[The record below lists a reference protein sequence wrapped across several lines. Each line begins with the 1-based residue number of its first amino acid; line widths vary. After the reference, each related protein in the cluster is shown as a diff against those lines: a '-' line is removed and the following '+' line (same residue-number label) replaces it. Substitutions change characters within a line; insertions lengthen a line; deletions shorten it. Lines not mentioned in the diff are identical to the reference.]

1 MAKELR
7 YNTEARARL
16 EQGVNALADAVKVT
30 LGPKGRNAVLEKLT
44 GPPTITNDGVTIAR
58 EIQLADPFANMGA
71 QLVKEVAMK
80 TNGVVGDG
88 TTTATVLAQA
98 MVREGL
104 RAVDAGANPMR
115 LRRGIER
122 TVPVVLQALTEQA
135 VPISGRDD
143 LLRIASLA
151 ASDDDAIGEVIA
163 RAVEHVGE
171 VGVVTTEESDTL
183 GLTVDVVDGIEFD
196 HGYISA
202 YMVTDPERMEAVLE
216 NPVILL
222 TNKKITAV
230 QEIMPTIEAAKRA
243 DRPLVVLAEDV
254 DGPAL
259 QLLVGGNMHKTMQSV
274 VVRAPG
280 FGHRRVAELEDL
292 AVALGGHV
300 IAKDTGIELS
310 EVAREHLGSCDRITV
325 TENETTIVGAHG
337 EQALVDA
344 RVGQLEAQLERAR
357 IDADQDSLELRIA
370 RLTGRVAVI
379 RVGGATSVELKE
391 RMLRVE
397 DALAAT
403 RAALEEGVVAGGG
416 TALAQAHRA
425 LADLDLPGDEAIGP
439 QVVRRA
445 LAEPLRW
452 IAHQRRLR
460 GRRRRADRRR
470 PPARARIQRPHRR
483 VRRHVRR
490 GCHRPAQGHPGGA
503 GERGVDRGAAH
514 HDRDGDRRGG
524 HRQSRRHHRARF
536 RRPRRGHGP
545 PVQHLLSACRF
556 GPFGPRYGLGHG
568 LTVAASFS
576 NYGAGS
582 QS

>member
-7 YNTEARARL
+7 YSKDARLRL

-58 EIQLADPFANMGA
+58 EIQLREPFANMGA

-115 LRRGIER
+115 VRRGIE
-122 TVPVVLQALTEQA
+122 QA
-135 VPISGRDD
+135 VSVVVEALREQVSEVGGESD
-143 LLRIASLA
+143 LQRIATLA
-151 ASDDDAIGEVIA
+151 ASDDETIGRAIA
-163 RAVEHVGE
+163 AAVDYVGKS
-171 VGVVTTEESDTL
+171 GVVTTEESETL
-183 GLTVDVVDGIEFD
+183 GLSVGIVDGIQFD
-196 HGYISA
+196 HGYISG
-202 YMVTDPERMEAVLE
+202 YMVTDPERMEAVHTDPL
-216 NPVILL
+216 ILL
-222 TNKKITAV
+222 TNKKITQV
-230 QEIMPTIEAAKRA
+230 QDIMPSIEVAKRA

-310 EVAREHLGSCDRITV
+310 EVTREHLGSCDRITV
-325 TENETTIVGAHG
+325 TENETTIVGGRG
-337 EQALVDA
+337 EPRLLDA
-344 RVGQLEAQLERAR
+344 RIAQLEAQLERAK
-357 IDADQDSLELRIA
+357 IDADRDSLELRIA

-379 RVGGATSVELKE
+379 SVGGATSVELKE

-403 RAALEEGVVAGGG
+403 RAAVEAGVVSGGG
-416 TALAQAHRA
+416 TALAQSHRA
-425 LADLDLPGDEAIGP
+425 LADLDLAGDEAIGRD
-439 QVVRRA
+439 VVRRA

-452 IAHQRRLR
+452 IA
-460 GRRRRADRRR
+460 
-470 PPARARIQRPHRR
+470 IN
-483 VRRHVRR
+483 
-490 GCHRPAQGHPGGA
+490 A
-503 GERGVDRGAAH
+503 GF
-514 HDRDGDRRGG
+514 DGDEVVQVVAGLPLG
-524 HRQSRRHHRARF
+524 QGFNALTGAYGDMFDCGVIDPFKVTRAA
-536 RRPRRGHGP
+536 
-545 PVQHLLSACRF
+545 LES
-556 GPFGPRYGLGHG
+556 
-568 LTVAASFS
+568 AASIAALLITTETAVVEEIVGNPGAILAPGFGDLAEGMVRPS
-576 NYGAGS
+576 NIY
-582 QS
+582 

>member
-7 YNTEARARL
+7 YNKEARARL

-80 TNGVVGDG
+80 TNGMVGDG

-151 ASDDDAIGEVIA
+151 ASDDDAIGEVIT

-171 VGVVTTEESDTL
+171 VGVITTEESDTL

-202 YMVTDPERMEAVLE
+202 YMVTNPERMEAVLE

-243 DRPLVVLAEDV
+243 DRPLLVLAEDV

-337 EQALVDA
+337 EQELINA
-344 RVGQLEAQLERAR
+344 RVGHLEAQRERAR
-357 IDADQDSLELRIA
+357 IDADRDNLDLRIA

-403 RAALEEGVVAGGG
+403 RAALEAGIVSGGG

-425 LADLDLPGDEAIGP
+425 LADLDLPGDEAIGT

-452 IAHQRRLR
+452 IALNA
-460 GRRRRADRRR
+460 GFEADD
-470 PPARARIQRPHRR
+470 
-483 VRRHVRR
+483 V
-490 GCHRPAQGHPGGA
+490 
-503 GERGVDRGAAH
+503 
-514 HDRDGDRRGG
+514 
-524 HRQSRRHHRARF
+524 
-536 RRPRRGHGP
+536 
-545 PVQHLLSACRF
+545 VQIVEDL
-556 GPFGPRYGLGHG
+556 PLGHG
-568 LTVAASFS
+568 FNALTGEYGDMFEQGVIDPLKVTRAALESAASIAALLITTETAIVEQVMVNPGAIIAPGFGDLAEGMVRPS
-576 NYGAGS
+576 NIY
-582 QS
+582 

>member
-7 YNTEARARL
+7 FNSEARMRL
-16 EQGVNALADAVKVT
+16 EHGVNALADAVKVT

-58 EIQLADPFANMGA
+58 EIQLPDPFSNMGA
-71 QLVKEVAMK
+71 QLVKEAAMK
-80 TNGVVGDG
+80 TNGLVGDG

-104 RAVDAGANPMR
+104 RSVDAGANPMR
-115 LRRGIER
+115 VRRGIER
-122 TVPVVLQALTEQA
+122 TVPVVLDALGAHA
-135 VPISGRDD
+135 VPVGGRCD
-143 LLRIASLA
+143 LLRIATLA
-151 ASDDDAIGEVIA
+151 ASDDDAIGEAIT
-163 RAVEHVGE
+163 RAVEHVGQS
-171 VGVVTTEESDTL
+171 GVVTTEESDGL
-183 GLTVDVVDGIEFD
+183 GLAVDVVDGIEFD

-202 YMVTDPERMEAVLE
+202 YMVTDPERMEAVLDQ
-216 NPVILL
+216 PLILL

-230 QEIMPTIEAAKRA
+230 QDIMPTIEVAKRA

-254 DGPAL
+254 DGPAF
-259 QLLVGGNMHKTMQSV
+259 QLLVGGNMHNTMRSV

-300 IAKDTGIELS
+300 IARDTGVELS
-310 EVAREHLGSCDRITV
+310 EVTLQHLASCDRITV
-325 TENETTIVGAHG
+325 SENQTTIVGAHG
-337 EQALVDA
+337 EQNLVAA
-344 RVGQLEAQLERAR
+344 RVAQLQAQHDRAR
-357 IDADQDSLELRIA
+357 IDADRDSLELRIA

-403 RAALEEGVVAGGG
+403 RAAVESGIVSGGG

-425 LADLDLPGDEAIGP
+425 LADLELRGDEAVGT

-452 IAHQRRLR
+452 IAHNA
-460 GRRRRADRRR
+460 GFEADD
-470 PPARARIQRPHRR
+470 
-483 VRRHVRR
+483 V
-490 GCHRPAQGHPGGA
+490 
-503 GERGVDRGAAH
+503 
-514 HDRDGDRRGG
+514 
-524 HRQSRRHHRARF
+524 
-536 RRPRRGHGP
+536 
-545 PVQHLLSACRF
+545 VQIVEDL
-556 GPFGPRYGLGHG
+556 PLGHG
-568 LTVAASFS
+568 FNALTGEYGDMFDEGVIDPLKVTRAALESAASIAALLITTETAIVEQVAVNPGAIVAPGFGDLAEGMVRPS
-576 NYGAGS
+576 NIY
-582 QS
+582 

>member
-80 TNGVVGDG
+80 TNGMVGDG

-151 ASDDDAIGEVIA
+151 ASDDDAIGEVIT

-171 VGVVTTEESDTL
+171 VGVITTEESDTL

-202 YMVTDPERMEAVLE
+202 YMVTNPERMEAVLE

-243 DRPLVVLAEDV
+243 DRPLLVLAEDV

-337 EQALVDA
+337 EQGLINA
-344 RVGQLEAQLERAR
+344 RVGHLEAQRERAR
-357 IDADQDSLELRIA
+357 IDADRDSLELRIA

-391 RMLRVE
+391 RMLRVD
-397 DALAAT
+397 DALSAT
-403 RAALEEGVVAGGG
+403 RAALEAGVVSGGG
-416 TALAQAHRA
+416 AALAQAHRA
-425 LADLDLPGDEAIGP
+425 LADLNLPGDEGIGT

-452 IAHQRRLR
+452 IAHN
-460 GRRRRADRRR
+460 
-470 PPARARIQRPHRR
+470 
-483 VRRHVRR
+483 
-490 GCHRPAQGHPGGA
+490 A
-503 GERGVDRGAAH
+503 GFEAEDV
-514 HDRDGDRRGG
+514 
-524 HRQSRRHHRARF
+524 
-536 RRPRRGHGP
+536 
-545 PVQHLLSACRF
+545 VQIVEDL
-556 GPFGPRYGLGHG
+556 PLGHG
-568 LTVAASFS
+568 FNALTGEYGDMFEEGVIDPLKVTRAALESAASIAALLITTETAIVEHVVVNPGAIIAPGFGDLAEGMVRPS
-576 NYGAGS
+576 NIY
-582 QS
+582 

>member
-7 YNTEARARL
+7 YNAEARLRL
-16 EQGVNALADAVKVT
+16 ERGVNALADAVKVT

-58 EIQLADPFANMGA
+58 EIQLRDPFANMGA

-104 RAVDAGANPMR
+104 RAVDQGANPMR
-115 LRRGIER
+115 VRRGIER
-122 TVPVVLQALTEQA
+122 AVATVIESLSDQA
-135 VPISGRDD
+135 VQIGGRSD
-143 LLRIASLA
+143 LERIASLA
-151 ASDDDAIGEVIA
+151 ASDDEVIGA
-163 RAVEHVGE
+163 VIASAVEHVGKN
-171 VGVVTTEESDTL
+171 GVITTEESDTL
-183 GLTVDVVDGIEFD
+183 GLSVDVVDGIEFD
-196 HGYISA
+196 HGYISG
-202 YMVTDPERMEAVLE
+202 YMVTDHERMEAVLD
-216 NPVILL
+216 NPVVLL
-222 TNKKITAV
+222 TNKKITSV
-230 QEIMPTIEAAKRA
+230 QEIMPAIESAKRA
-243 DRPLVVLAEDV
+243 DRPLLVLAEDV

-300 IAKDTGIELS
+300 IAKDTGLELS
-310 EVAREHLGSCDRITV
+310 EVSVDHLGTCDRVTV

-337 EQALVDA
+337 DQGLVDA
-344 RVGQLEAQLERAR
+344 RVAQLEAQLSRAR
-357 IDADQDSLELRIA
+357 IDADRDSLELRVA

-379 RVGGATSVELKE
+379 RVGGVTSVELKE

-403 RAALEEGVVAGGG
+403 RAAVEAGIVSGGG

-425 LADLDLPGDEAIGP
+425 LEVLTADGDEAVGID
-439 QVVRRA
+439 VVRRS

-452 IAHQRRLR
+452 IATNAGYEGDEVVKVVTGLPIGHGFNALT
-460 GRRRRADRRR
+460 GEYGDMFDEGVIDPCKVTRA
-470 PPARARIQRPHRR
+470 ALESAASIAALLITTETA
-483 VRRHVRR
+483 VVEEVFT
-490 GCHRPAQGHPGGA
+490 HPGAIEAPGF
-503 GERGVDRGAAH
+503 
-514 HDRDGDRRGG
+514 GDLAEGMV
-524 HRQSRRHHRARF
+524 
-536 RRPRRGHGP
+536 RP
-545 PVQHLLSACRF
+545 
-556 GPFGPRYGLGHG
+556 
-568 LTVAASFS
+568 S
-576 NYGAGS
+576 NIY
-582 QS
+582 

>member
-7 YNTEARARL
+7 FNADARARL

-30 LGPKGRNAVLEKLT
+30 LGPKGRNAILEKLT

-58 EIQLADPFANMGA
+58 EIQLRDPFANMGA

-115 LRRGIER
+115 VRRGIER
-122 TVPVVLQALTEQA
+122 TVPVVIESLRAQSVQ
-135 VPISGRDD
+135 VSGSSD
-143 LLRIASLA
+143 LRRIAALA
-151 ASDDDAIGEVIA
+151 ASDDESIGDVIT
-163 RAVEHVGE
+163 RAVEHVGKS
-171 VGVVTTEESDTL
+171 GVVTTEESDTL
-183 GLTVDVVDGIEFD
+183 GMAVDVVDGIEFD
-196 HGYISA
+196 HGYISG
-202 YMVTDPERMEAVLE
+202 YMVTDPERMEAVLD
-216 NPVILL
+216 NPLILL
-222 TNKKITAV
+222 TNKKISQV
-230 QEIMPTIEAAKRA
+230 QDIMPTLEVAKRA
-243 DRPLVVLAEDV
+243 DRPLVVIAEDV

-300 IAKDTGIELS
+300 IAKDTGVELS
-310 EVAREHLGSCDRITV
+310 EITREHLGSCDRLTA
-325 TENETTIVGAHG
+325 TENDTTIVGPHG
-337 EQALVDA
+337 QQHLVDA
-344 RVGQLEAQLERAR
+344 RVSQLEAQRERAKL
-357 IDADQDSLELRIA
+357 DADQDSLDLRIA

-403 RAALEEGVVAGGG
+403 RAALEAGIVSGGG

-425 LADLDLPGDEAIGP
+425 LDTLELVGDEAIGRD
-439 QVVRRA
+439 VIRRA

-452 IAHQRRLR
+452 IAINA
-460 GRRRRADRRR
+460 GFEGDDVVDIVADL
-470 PPARARIQRPHRR
+470 P
-483 VRRHVRR
+483 
-490 GCHRPAQGHPGGA
+490 
-503 GERGVDRGAAH
+503 
-514 HDRDGDRRGG
+514 
-524 HRQSRRHHRARF
+524 
-536 RRPRRGHGP
+536 
-545 PVQHLLSACRF
+545 
-556 GPFGPRYGLGHG
+556 LGHG
-568 LTVAASFS
+568 FNALTGEYGDMFDDGIIDPFKVTRAALESAASIAALLITTETAVVEEIIGQPGAIMAPGFGDLAEGMIRPS
-576 NYGAGS
+576 NIY
-582 QS
+582 

>member
-16 EQGVNALADAVKVT
+16 EHGVNALADAVKVT

-104 RAVDAGANPMR
+104 RAVEAGANPMR
-115 LRRGIER
+115 VRRGIER
-122 TVPVVLQALTEQA
+122 TVPVVLQCLTEHA
-135 VPISGRDD
+135 VPINGRED
-143 LLRIASLA
+143 LLRIATLA
-151 ASDDDAIGEVIA
+151 ASDDETIGEVITS
-163 RAVEHVGE
+163 AVEHVGE
-171 VGVVTTEESDTL
+171 VGVITTEESDTL
-183 GLTVDVVDGIEFD
+183 NLALDVVDGIEFD

-202 YMVTDPERMEAVLE
+202 YMVTNPERMEAALD
-216 NPVILL
+216 NPLILL

-230 QEIMPTIEAAKRA
+230 QEIMPTIEVAKRA
-243 DRPLVVLAEDV
+243 DRPLVVLAENV

-259 QLLVGGNMHKTMQSV
+259 QLLVGGNMHKTMLSV

-300 IAKDTGIELS
+300 VAKDTGIELT
-310 EVAREHLGSCDRITV
+310 EVTLQHLGSCDRITV

-337 EQALVDA
+337 EQQSVDA
-344 RVGQLEAQLERAR
+344 RVRQLEAQRERAR
-357 IDADQDSLELRIA
+357 IDADRDSLDVRIA

-403 RAALEEGVVAGGG
+403 RAALEAGIVSGGG

-425 LADLDLPGDEAIGP
+425 LAELNLPGDEGIGT

-452 IAHQRRLR
+452 IALN
-460 GRRRRADRRR
+460 
-470 PPARARIQRPHRR
+470 
-483 VRRHVRR
+483 
-490 GCHRPAQGHPGGA
+490 A
-503 GERGVDRGAAH
+503 GFE
-514 HDRDGDRRGG
+514 GDDVV
-524 HRQSRRHHRARF
+524 QIVEDL
-536 RRPRRGHGP
+536 PDGHGFNA
-545 PVQHLLSACRF
+545 LT
-556 GPFGPRYGLGHG
+556 GEYGDMFDEGVIDPLKVTRAA
-568 LTVAASFS
+568 LESAASIAALLITTETAIVEQVVGNPGAIIAPGFGDLAEGMVRPS
-576 NYGAGS
+576 NIY
-582 QS
+582 

>member
-80 TNGVVGDG
+80 TNGMVGDG

-151 ASDDDAIGEVIA
+151 ASDDDAIGEVIT

-171 VGVVTTEESDTL
+171 VGVITTEESDTL
-183 GLTVDVVDGIEFD
+183 GLTVDVVDGIEFG

-202 YMVTDPERMEAVLE
+202 YMVTNPERMEAVLE

-259 QLLVGGNMHKTMQSV
+259 QLLVGGNMHRTMQSV

-310 EVAREHLGSCDRITV
+310 EVALEHLGSCDRITV
-325 TENETTIVGAHG
+325 SENETTIVGARG
-337 EQALVDA
+337 EQALINA
-344 RVGQLEAQLERAR
+344 RVGHLEAQRERAR
-357 IDADQDSLELRIA
+357 IDADRDSLELRIA

-391 RMLRVE
+391 RMLRVD
-397 DALAAT
+397 DALSAT
-403 RAALEEGVVAGGG
+403 RAALEAGVVSGGG
-416 TALAQAHRA
+416 AALAQAHRA
-425 LADLDLPGDEAIGP
+425 LADLNLPGDEGIGT

-452 IAHQRRLR
+452 IAHN
-460 GRRRRADRRR
+460 
-470 PPARARIQRPHRR
+470 
-483 VRRHVRR
+483 
-490 GCHRPAQGHPGGA
+490 A
-503 GERGVDRGAAH
+503 GFEAEDV
-514 HDRDGDRRGG
+514 
-524 HRQSRRHHRARF
+524 
-536 RRPRRGHGP
+536 
-545 PVQHLLSACRF
+545 VQIVEDL
-556 GPFGPRYGLGHG
+556 PLGHG
-568 LTVAASFS
+568 FNALTGEYGDMFEEGVIDPLKVTRAALESAASIAALLITTETAIVEHVAVNPGAIIAPGFGDLAEGMVRPS
-576 NYGAGS
+576 NIY
-582 QS
+582 

>member
-7 YNTEARARL
+7 YNTDARSRL

-58 EIQLADPFANMGA
+58 EIQLREPFTNMGA

-104 RAVDAGANPMR
+104 RSVEAGANPMR
-115 LRRGIER
+115 VRRGIER
-122 TVPVVLQALTEQA
+122 AVTVVVEALRDQATQ
-135 VPISGRDD
+135 VGGRDD
-143 LLRIASLA
+143 LQRIATLA
-151 ASDDDAIGEVIA
+151 ASDDESIGDVVA
-163 RAVEHVGE
+163 QAVDYVGE
-171 VGVVTTEESDTL
+171 SGVVTTEESEAL
-183 GLTVDVVDGIEFD
+183 GLSVEIVDGIAFD
-196 HGYISA
+196 HGYTSG
-202 YMVTDPERMEAVLE
+202 YMVTDPERMEAVHDHPL
-216 NPVILL
+216 ILL
-222 TNKKITAV
+222 TNKKITQV
-230 QEIMPTIEAAKRA
+230 QDIMPSIEVAKRA

-259 QLLVGGNMHKTMQSV
+259 QLLVGGNMHRTMQSV

-310 EVAREHLGSCDRITV
+310 EVTLERLGSCDRITV
-325 TENETTIVGAHG
+325 TEDETTIVGGHG
-337 EQALVDA
+337 DQRLLDA
-344 RVGQLEAQLERAR
+344 RVGQLEAQLERAK
-357 IDADQDSLELRIA
+357 IDADRDSLELRIA

-403 RAALEEGVVAGGG
+403 RAAVEAGIVSGGG
-416 TALAQAHRA
+416 TALAQSHRA
-425 LADLDLPGDEAIGP
+425 LTDVDLAGDEAIGCD
-439 QVVRRA
+439 VVRRA
-445 LAEPLRW
+445 LDEPLRW
-452 IAHQRRLR
+452 IA
-460 GRRRRADRRR
+460 
-470 PPARARIQRPHRR
+470 IN
-483 VRRHVRR
+483 
-490 GCHRPAQGHPGGA
+490 A
-503 GERGVDRGAAH
+503 GF
-514 HDRDGDRRGG
+514 DGDDVVRVV
-524 HRQSRRHHRARF
+524 ADL
-536 RRPRRGHGP
+536 P
-545 PVQHLLSACRF
+545 
-556 GPFGPRYGLGHG
+556 LGHG
-568 LTVAASFS
+568 FNALTGAYGDMFDDGVIDPFKVTRAALESAASIAALLITTETAIVEEVIGNPGAIMAPGFGDLAEGMVRPS
-576 NYGAGS
+576 NIY
-582 QS
+582 

>member
-16 EQGVNALADAVKVT
+16 EHGVNALADAVKVT

-104 RAVDAGANPMR
+104 RAVEAGANPMR
-115 LRRGIER
+115 VRRGIER
-122 TVPVVLQALTEQA
+122 TVPVVLDHLMEHAS
-135 VPISGRDD
+135 PINGRED

-151 ASDDDAIGEVIA
+151 ASDDEAIGAAIT

-171 VGVVTTEESDTL
+171 VGVITTEESDTL
-183 GLTVDVVDGIEFD
+183 GLAVDVVDGIEFG

-202 YMVTDPERMEAVLE
+202 YMVTNPERMEAVLD

-222 TNKKITAV
+222 TNKKVTAV

-300 IAKDTGIELS
+300 IAKDTGVELS
-310 EVAREHLGSCDRITV
+310 EVTIEHLGSCDRITV
-325 TENETTIVGAHG
+325 TENDTTIVGARG
-337 EQALVDA
+337 DEALIAA
-344 RVGQLEAQLERAR
+344 RVTQLEAQRERAR
-357 IDADQDSLELRIA
+357 IDADRDSLDQRIA

-403 RAALEEGVVAGGG
+403 RAALEAGIVAGGG
-416 TALAQAHRA
+416 SALAQAHRA
-425 LADLDLPGDEAIGP
+425 LADLDLPGDEGIGT

-452 IAHQRRLR
+452 IAHNA
-460 GRRRRADRRR
+460 GFEAAD
-470 PPARARIQRPHRR
+470 
-483 VRRHVRR
+483 V
-490 GCHRPAQGHPGGA
+490 
-503 GERGVDRGAAH
+503 
-514 HDRDGDRRGG
+514 
-524 HRQSRRHHRARF
+524 
-536 RRPRRGHGP
+536 
-545 PVQHLLSACRF
+545 VQIVEDL
-556 GPFGPRYGLGHG
+556 PLGHG
-568 LTVAASFS
+568 FNALTGQYGDMFDEGVIDPLKVTRAALESAASIAALVITTETAVVEQVALNPGAVIAPGFGDLAEGMVRPS
-576 NYGAGS
+576 NIY
-582 QS
+582 

>member
-80 TNGVVGDG
+80 TNGMVGDG

-151 ASDDDAIGEVIA
+151 ASDDDAIGEVIT

-171 VGVVTTEESDTL
+171 VGVITTEESDTL

-202 YMVTDPERMEAVLE
+202 YMVTNPERMEAVLE

-310 EVAREHLGSCDRITV
+310 EVALEHLGSCDRITV

-337 EQALVDA
+337 EQELINA
-344 RVGQLEAQLERAR
+344 RVGHLEAQRERAR
-357 IDADQDSLELRIA
+357 IDADRDNLELRIA

-391 RMLRVE
+391 RMLRVD

-403 RAALEEGVVAGGG
+403 RAALEAGVVSGGG
-416 TALAQAHRA
+416 AALAQAHRA
-425 LADLDLPGDEAIGP
+425 LADLNLPGDEGIGT

-452 IAHQRRLR
+452 IAHN
-460 GRRRRADRRR
+460 
-470 PPARARIQRPHRR
+470 
-483 VRRHVRR
+483 
-490 GCHRPAQGHPGGA
+490 A
-503 GERGVDRGAAH
+503 GFEAEDV
-514 HDRDGDRRGG
+514 
-524 HRQSRRHHRARF
+524 
-536 RRPRRGHGP
+536 
-545 PVQHLLSACRF
+545 VQIVEDL
-556 GPFGPRYGLGHG
+556 PLGHG
-568 LTVAASFS
+568 FNALTGEYGDMFEEGVIDPLKVTRAALESAASIAALLITTETAIVEHVVGNPGAIIAPGFGDLAEGMVRPS
-576 NYGAGS
+576 NIY
-582 QS
+582 

>member
-7 YNTEARARL
+7 FNTDARARL
-16 EQGVNALADAVKVT
+16 EHGVNALADAVRVT

-44 GPPTITNDGVTIAR
+44 GPPVITNDGVTIAR

-71 QLVKEVAMK
+71 QLVKEVAMQ
-80 TNGVVGDG
+80 TNGAVGDG

-122 TVPVVLQALTEQA
+122 TVPVVLAALTEQSA
-135 VPISGRDD
+135 KVSGSVD
-143 LLRIASLA
+143 LMRIATLA
-151 ASDDDAIGEVIA
+151 ASEDEAIGEVIV

-171 VGVVTTEESDTL
+171 SGVVTTEESDAL
-183 GLTVDVVDGIEFD
+183 GLAVDIVDGIEFD

-202 YMVTDPERMEAVLE
+202 YMVTDRERMIAVLD

-222 TNKKITAV
+222 TNKKISGV
-230 QEIMPTIEAAKRA
+230 RDIMPAIEAAKRA

-254 DGPAL
+254 DGQAL

-300 IAKDTGIELS
+300 IAKDTGIELT
-310 EVAREHLGSCDRITV
+310 EVTLEHLGSCNRITV
-325 TENETTIVGAHG
+325 TEDQTTMVGGRG

-344 RVGQLEAQLERAR
+344 RVAQLQAQHERAR
-357 IDADQDSLELRIA
+357 LDPDRDMLAMRMA

-379 RVGGATSVELKE
+379 RVGGVTSVELKE

-403 RAALEEGVVAGGG
+403 RAALEAGIVAGGG

-425 LADLDLPGDEAIGP
+425 LATLELPGDEAIGT

-452 IAHQRRLR
+452 IAHNA
-460 GRRRRADRRR
+460 GFEADDVVKIVEDL
-470 PPARARIQRPHRR
+470 P
-483 VRRHVRR
+483 
-490 GCHRPAQGHPGGA
+490 
-503 GERGVDRGAAH
+503 
-514 HDRDGDRRGG
+514 
-524 HRQSRRHHRARF
+524 
-536 RRPRRGHGP
+536 
-545 PVQHLLSACRF
+545 
-556 GPFGPRYGLGHG
+556 LGHG
-568 LTVAASFS
+568 FNAVTGEYGDMFDEGVIDPLKVTRAALESAASIAALLITTETAIVEQVIGNPGAIVAPGFGDLAEGMIRPS
-576 NYGAGS
+576 NIY
-582 QS
+582 

>member
-7 YNTEARARL
+7 YNTDARARL

-58 EIQLADPFANMGA
+58 EIQLREPFANMGA

-104 RAVDAGANPMR
+104 RSVDAGANPMR
-115 LRRGIER
+115 VRRGIER
-122 TVPVVLQALTEQA
+122 AVSAVVDSLREQA
-135 VPISGRDD
+135 SQIGGQSD
-143 LLRIASLA
+143 LQRIATLA
-151 ASDDDAIGEVIA
+151 ASDDEVIGHA
-163 RAVEHVGE
+163 ISKAVDYVGKS
-171 VGVVTTEESDTL
+171 GVVTTEESDTL
-183 GLTVDVVDGIEFD
+183 GLSVDIVDGIEFD
-196 HGYISA
+196 HGYISG
-202 YMVTDPERMEAVLE
+202 YMVTDPERMEAVHT
-216 NPVILL
+216 NPLILL
-222 TNKKITAV
+222 TNKKITQV
-230 QEIMPTIEAAKRA
+230 QDIMPSIEVAKRA
-243 DRPLVVLAEDV
+243 DRSLVVLAEEV

-310 EVAREHLGSCDRITV
+310 EISVEHLGSCDRITV
-325 TENETTIVGAHG
+325 TENETTIVGGHG
-337 EQALVDA
+337 DQRLLDA
-344 RVGQLEAQLERAR
+344 RIAQLESQHERAK
-357 IDADQDSLELRIA
+357 IEADQESLELRIA

-403 RAALEEGVVAGGG
+403 RAAVEAGIVSGGG
-416 TALAQAHRA
+416 TALAQSHRA
-425 LADLDLPGDEAIGP
+425 LADLDLAGDEAIGCD
-439 QVVRRA
+439 VVRRA

-452 IAHQRRLR
+452 IA
-460 GRRRRADRRR
+460 
-470 PPARARIQRPHRR
+470 IN
-483 VRRHVRR
+483 
-490 GCHRPAQGHPGGA
+490 A
-503 GERGVDRGAAH
+503 GF
-514 HDRDGDRRGG
+514 DGDDVVEVVAGL
-524 HRQSRRHHRARF
+524 
-536 RRPRRGHGP
+536 P
-545 PVQHLLSACRF
+545 
-556 GPFGPRYGLGHG
+556 LGHG
-568 LTVAASFS
+568 FNALTGEYGDMFDDGVIDPFKVTRAALESAASIAALLITTETAVVEEVLGNPGAIMAPGFGDLAEGMVRPS
-576 NYGAGS
+576 NIY
-582 QS
+582 

>member
-7 YNTEARARL
+7 YNTEARTRL

-58 EIQLADPFANMGA
+58 EIQLSDPFANMGA

-115 LRRGIER
+115 VRRGIER
-122 TVPVVLQALTEQA
+122 TVPVVLQSLTEHA
-135 VPISGRDD
+135 IPVSGRND
-143 LLRIASLA
+143 LLRIAALA
-151 ASDDDAIGEVIA
+151 ASDDEAIGEVIT

-171 VGVVTTEESDTL
+171 VGVITTEESDVL
-183 GLTVDVVDGIEFD
+183 GLAVDVVDGIEFD

-202 YMVTDPERMEAVLE
+202 YMVTNPERMEAALD
-216 NPVILL
+216 NPLILL
-222 TNKKITAV
+222 TNKKITTV

-300 IAKDTGIELS
+300 IAKDTGVELS
-310 EVAREHLGSCDRITV
+310 EVTLQHLGSCDRITV

-337 EQALVDA
+337 EQRLIDA
-344 RVGQLEAQLERAR
+344 RVGQLEAQRERAR
-357 IDADQDSLELRIA
+357 IDADRDSLDLRIA

-403 RAALEEGVVAGGG
+403 RAAVEAGIVSGGG

-425 LADLDLPGDEAIGP
+425 LTELNLPGDEGIGT

-452 IAHQRRLR
+452 IALN
-460 GRRRRADRRR
+460 
-470 PPARARIQRPHRR
+470 
-483 VRRHVRR
+483 
-490 GCHRPAQGHPGGA
+490 A
-503 GERGVDRGAAH
+503 GFE
-514 HDRDGDRRGG
+514 GDDV
-524 HRQSRRHHRARF
+524 
-536 RRPRRGHGP
+536 
-545 PVQHLLSACRF
+545 VQIVEDL
-556 GPFGPRYGLGHG
+556 PLGHG
-568 LTVAASFS
+568 FNALTGEYGDMFDEGVIDPLKVTRAALESAASIAALLITTETAIVEQVVGNPGAIMAPSFGDLAEGMVRPS
-576 NYGAGS
+576 NIY
-582 QS
+582 

>member
-7 YNTEARARL
+7 YNTDARSRL

-58 EIQLADPFANMGA
+58 EIQLREPFANMGA

-104 RAVDAGANPMR
+104 RSVESGANPMR
-115 LRRGIER
+115 VRRGIER
-122 TVPVVLQALTEQA
+122 AVTVVVDALVDQASQVGGLSDLQ
-135 VPISGRDD
+135 
-143 LLRIASLA
+143 RIATLA
-151 ASDDDAIGEVIA
+151 ASDDEAIGNAIA
-163 RAVEHVGE
+163 RAVDYVGKT
-171 VGVVTTEESDTL
+171 GVVTTEESDTL
-183 GLTVDVVDGIEFD
+183 GLSVDIVDGIEFD
-196 HGYISA
+196 HGYTSG
-202 YMVTDPERMEAVLE
+202 YMVTDPERMEAVHN
-216 NPVILL
+216 NPLILL
-222 TNKKITAV
+222 TNKKISQV

-300 IAKDTGIELS
+300 IAKDTGIDLH
-310 EVAREHLGSCDRITV
+310 EVTIDHLGSCDRITV
-325 TENETTIVGAHG
+325 TENETTIVGGHG
-337 EQALVDA
+337 EQRLLEA
-344 RVGQLEAQLERAR
+344 RISQLEAQLERAK
-357 IDADQDSLELRIA
+357 IEADQESLELRIA

-403 RAALEEGVVAGGG
+403 RAAAEAGIVSGGG
-416 TALAQAHRA
+416 TALAQSHRV
-425 LADLDLPGDEAIGP
+425 LADLQLHGDEATGVD
-439 QVVRRA
+439 VVRRA
-445 LAEPLRW
+445 LSEPLRW
-452 IAHQRRLR
+452 IS
-460 GRRRRADRRR
+460 
-470 PPARARIQRPHRR
+470 IN
-483 VRRHVRR
+483 
-490 GCHRPAQGHPGGA
+490 A
-503 GERGVDRGAAH
+503 GF
-514 HDRDGDRRGG
+514 DGDEVVNVV
-524 HRQSRRHHRARF
+524 SDL
-536 RRPRRGHGP
+536 P
-545 PVQHLLSACRF
+545 
-556 GPFGPRYGLGHG
+556 LGHG
-568 LTVAASFS
+568 FNALTGGYGDMFDDGVIDPLKVTRAALESAASIAALLITTETAVVEEVIGNPGAIIAPGFGDLAEGMVRPS
-576 NYGAGS
+576 NIY
-582 QS
+582 

>member
-1 MAKELR
+1 MKS
-7 YNTEARARL
+7 
-16 EQGVNALADAVKVT
+16 GV
-30 LGPKGRNAVLEKLT
+30 
-44 GPPTITNDGVTIAR
+44 I
-58 EIQLADPFANMGA
+58 
-71 QLVKEVAMK
+71 
-80 TNGVVGDG
+80 
-88 TTTATVLAQA
+88 
-98 MVREGL
+98 
-104 RAVDAGANPMR
+104 
-115 LRRGIER
+115 
-122 TVPVVLQALTEQA
+122 
-135 VPISGRDD
+135 
-143 LLRIASLA
+143 
-151 ASDDDAIGEVIA
+151 
-163 RAVEHVGE
+163 
-171 VGVVTTEESDTL
+171 TTEESDTL

-202 YMVTDPERMEAVLE
+202 YMVTNPERMEAVLE

-310 EVAREHLGSCDRITV
+310 EVALEHLGSCDRITV

-337 EQALVDA
+337 EQALINA
-344 RVGQLEAQLERAR
+344 RVGHLEAQRERAR
-357 IDADQDSLELRIA
+357 IDADRDSLELRIA

-391 RMLRVE
+391 RMLRVD

-403 RAALEEGVVAGGG
+403 RAALEAGVVSGGG

-425 LADLDLPGDEAIGP
+425 LADLNLPGDEGIGT

-452 IAHQRRLR
+452 IAHNAGFEAEDVVQIVEDLPL
-460 GRRRRADRRR
+460 GHGFNALTGEYGDMFEEGVIDPLKVTRA
-470 PPARARIQRPHRR
+470 ALESAASIAALLITTETAI
-483 VRRHVRR
+483 VEHVV
-490 GCHRPAQGHPGGA
+490 G
-503 GERGVDRGAAH
+503 
-514 HDRDGDRRGG
+514 
-524 HRQSRRHHRARF
+524 QSGRHHRARF
-536 RRPRRGHGP
+536 RRPGRGHGP
-545 PVQHLLSACRF
+545 AVQHLLRACRF
-556 GPFGPRYGLGHG
+556 GPFGPRHGLGPG